1 MKEILEM
8 NAPSYVY
15 KGARGSTVI
24 PLDSELLSERV
35 ILIDDTI
42 TSQTAVDF
50 YKSVRFLAKS
60 DEPIKV
66 VICSG
71 GGEVIA
77 GQAIYDLMQGVK
89 NEVHTYCIGRAASM
103 AAVLLAAG
111 TKGHRYILPHSE
123 VMIHEVLI
131 GGGVGGSA
139 TSISKI
145 SSIRSRAIS
154 VMLMIQAEAQLRQ
167 GYDDDAQTIISNC
180 DTYVYLGGNDVQTA
194 QAVSERCDKQLS
206 EVLYMPVGSCWVFR
220 RGSKPKYSQ
229 QTDISD
235 IHREI
240 GK

>member
-1 MKEILEM
+1 MKEIIEM

-15 KGARGSTVI
+15 KGARGNTVI
-24 PLDSELLSERV
+24 PLDSELLSERI
-35 ILIDDTI
+35 ILIDNTI

-50 YKSVRFLAKS
+50 YKSMRFLAKT

-145 SSIRSRAIS
+145 SESINKTRD
-154 VMLMIQAEAQLRQ
+154 VMNGILAKHTGKTIEEINEATSFDNYMTAE
-167 GYDDDAQTIISNC
+167 
-180 DTYVYLGGNDVQTA
+180 
-194 QAVSERCDKQLS
+194 QAVEFGICDKITDNVFE
-206 EVLYMPVGSCWVFR
+206 EV
-220 RGSKPKYSQ
+220 
-229 QTDISD
+229 IA
-235 IHREI
+235 
-240 GK
+240 

>member
-1 MKEILEM
+1 MKEIIEM

-15 KGARGSTVI
+15 KGARGNTVI
-24 PLDSELLSERV
+24 PLDSELLSERI

-50 YKSVRFLAKS
+50 YKSMRFLAKT

-145 SSIRSRAIS
+145 SESINKTRD
-154 VMLMIQAEAQLRQ
+154 VMNDILAKHTGKTIEEINEATSFDN
-167 GYDDDAQTIISNC
+167 YM
-180 DTYVYLGGNDVQTA
+180 TA
-194 QAVSERCDKQLS
+194 QQAVEFGICDKITDNVFE
-206 EVLYMPVGSCWVFR
+206 EV
-220 RGSKPKYSQ
+220 
-229 QTDISD
+229 IA
-235 IHREI
+235 
-240 GK
+240 

>member
-15 KGARGSTVI
+15 KGARGNTVI

-50 YKSVRFLAKS
+50 YKSMRFLAKT

-77 GQAIYDLMQGVK
+77 GQAIYDLMHGVK

-145 SSIRSRAIS
+145 SESINKTRD
-154 VMLMIQAEAQLRQ
+154 VMNGILAKHTGKTIEEINEATSFDN
-167 GYDDDAQTIISNC
+167 YM
-180 DTYVYLGGNDVQTA
+180 TA
-194 QAVSERCDKQLS
+194 QQAVEFGICDKITDNVFE
-206 EVLYMPVGSCWVFR
+206 EV
-220 RGSKPKYSQ
+220 
-229 QTDISD
+229 IA
-235 IHREI
+235 
-240 GK
+240 

>member
-1 MKEILEM
+1 MKEIIEM

-24 PLDSELLSERV
+24 PLDSELLSERI

-50 YKSVRFLAKS
+50 YKSMRFLAKT

-145 SSIRSRAIS
+145 SESINKTRD
-154 VMLMIQAEAQLRQ
+154 VMNGILAKHTGKTIEEINEATSFDN
-167 GYDDDAQTIISNC
+167 YM
-180 DTYVYLGGNDVQTA
+180 TA
-194 QAVSERCDKQLS
+194 QQAVEFGICDKITDNVFE
-206 EVLYMPVGSCWVFR
+206 EV
-220 RGSKPKYSQ
+220 
-229 QTDISD
+229 IA
-235 IHREI
+235 
-240 GK
+240 

>member
-1 MKEILEM
+1 MKEIIEM

-24 PLDSELLSERV
+24 PLDSELLSERI
-35 ILIDDTI
+35 ILIDNTI

-50 YKSVRFLAKS
+50 YKSMRFLAKT

-77 GQAIYDLMQGVK
+77 GQAIYDLMQGIK

-145 SSIRSRAIS
+145 SESINKTRD
-154 VMLMIQAEAQLRQ
+154 VMNGILAKHTGKTIEEINEATSFDN
-167 GYDDDAQTIISNC
+167 YM
-180 DTYVYLGGNDVQTA
+180 TA
-194 QAVSERCDKQLS
+194 QQAVEFGICDKITDNVFE
-206 EVLYMPVGSCWVFR
+206 EV
-220 RGSKPKYSQ
+220 
-229 QTDISD
+229 IA
-235 IHREI
+235 
-240 GK
+240 

>member
-24 PLDSELLSERV
+24 PLDSELLSERI

-50 YKSVRFLAKS
+50 YKSMRFLAKT

-145 SSIRSRAIS
+145 SESINKTRD
-154 VMLMIQAEAQLRQ
+154 VMNGILAKHTGKTIEEINEATSFDN
-167 GYDDDAQTIISNC
+167 YM
-180 DTYVYLGGNDVQTA
+180 TA
-194 QAVSERCDKQLS
+194 QQAVEFGICDKITDNVFE
-206 EVLYMPVGSCWVFR
+206 EV
-220 RGSKPKYSQ
+220 
-229 QTDISD
+229 IA
-235 IHREI
+235 
-240 GK
+240 

>member
-15 KGARGSTVI
+15 KGARGNTVI
-24 PLDSELLSERV
+24 PLDSELLSERI
-35 ILIDDTI
+35 ILIDNTI

-50 YKSVRFLAKS
+50 YKSMRFLAKT

-145 SSIRSRAIS
+145 SESINKTRD
-154 VMLMIQAEAQLRQ
+154 VMNGILAKHTGKTIEEINEATSFDN
-167 GYDDDAQTIISNC
+167 YM
-180 DTYVYLGGNDVQTA
+180 TA
-194 QAVSERCDKQLS
+194 QQAVEFGICDKITDS
-206 EVLYMPVGSCWVFR
+206 VFEEV
-220 RGSKPKYSQ
+220 
-229 QTDISD
+229 IA
-235 IHREI
+235 
-240 GK
+240 

>member
-145 SSIRSRAIS
+145 SESINKTRD
-154 VMLMIQAEAQLRQ
+154 VMNGILAKHTGKTIEEINEATSFDN
-167 GYDDDAQTIISNC
+167 YM
-180 DTYVYLGGNDVQTA
+180 TA
-194 QAVSERCDKQLS
+194 QQAVEFGICDKITDNVFE
-206 EVLYMPVGSCWVFR
+206 EV
-220 RGSKPKYSQ
+220 
-229 QTDISD
+229 IA
-235 IHREI
+235 
-240 GK
+240 

>member
-24 PLDSELLSERV
+24 PLDSELLSERI
-35 ILIDDTI
+35 ILIDNTI

-50 YKSVRFLAKS
+50 YKSMRFLAKT

-71 GGEVIA
+71 GGEVIS

-111 TKGHRYILPHSE
+111 TKGHRCILPHSE

-145 SSIRSRAIS
+145 SESINKTRD
-154 VMLMIQAEAQLRQ
+154 VMNGILAKHTGKTIEEINEATSFDN
-167 GYDDDAQTIISNC
+167 YM
-180 DTYVYLGGNDVQTA
+180 TA
-194 QAVSERCDKQLS
+194 QQAVEFGICDKITDNVFE
-206 EVLYMPVGSCWVFR
+206 EV
-220 RGSKPKYSQ
+220 
-229 QTDISD
+229 IA
-235 IHREI
+235 
-240 GK
+240 

>member
-24 PLDSELLSERV
+24 PLDSELLSERI
-35 ILIDDTI
+35 ILIDNTI

-50 YKSVRFLAKS
+50 YKSMRFLAKT

-111 TKGHRYILPHSE
+111 TKGHRYILPHPE

-145 SSIRSRAIS
+145 SESINKTRD
-154 VMLMIQAEAQLRQ
+154 VMNGILAKHTGKTIEEINEATSFDN
-167 GYDDDAQTIISNC
+167 YM
-180 DTYVYLGGNDVQTA
+180 TA
-194 QAVSERCDKQLS
+194 QQAVEFGICDKITDNLFE
-206 EVLYMPVGSCWVFR
+206 EV
-220 RGSKPKYSQ
+220 
-229 QTDISD
+229 IA
-235 IHREI
+235 
-240 GK
+240 

>member
-24 PLDSELLSERV
+24 PLDSELLSERI
-35 ILIDDTI
+35 ILIDNTI

-145 SSIRSRAIS
+145 SESINKTRD
-154 VMLMIQAEAQLRQ
+154 VMNGILAKHTGKTIEEINEATSFDN
-167 GYDDDAQTIISNC
+167 YM
-180 DTYVYLGGNDVQTA
+180 TA
-194 QAVSERCDKQLS
+194 QQAVEFGICDKITDNVFE
-206 EVLYMPVGSCWVFR
+206 EV
-220 RGSKPKYSQ
+220 
-229 QTDISD
+229 IA
-235 IHREI
+235 
-240 GK
+240 

>member
-24 PLDSELLSERV
+24 PLDSELLSERI

-50 YKSVRFLAKS
+50 YKSMRFLAKT

-71 GGEVIA
+71 GGEVIS

-145 SSIRSRAIS
+145 SESINKTRD
-154 VMLMIQAEAQLRQ
+154 VMNGILAKHT
-167 GYDDDAQTIISNC
+167 GKTIEEINKATSFDN
-180 DTYVYLGGNDVQTA
+180 YMTA
-194 QAVSERCDKQLS
+194 QQAVEFGICDKITDNVFE
-206 EVLYMPVGSCWVFR
+206 EV
-220 RGSKPKYSQ
+220 
-229 QTDISD
+229 IA
-235 IHREI
+235 
-240 GK
+240 

>member
-1 MKEILEM
+1 MKEIIEM

-24 PLDSELLSERV
+24 PLDSELLSERI
-35 ILIDDTI
+35 ILIDNTI

-50 YKSVRFLAKS
+50 YKSMRFLAKT

-131 GGGVGGSA
+131 GGGVCGSA

-145 SSIRSRAIS
+145 SESINKTRD
-154 VMLMIQAEAQLRQ
+154 VMNGILAKHTGKTIEEINEATSFDN
-167 GYDDDAQTIISNC
+167 YM
-180 DTYVYLGGNDVQTA
+180 TA
-194 QAVSERCDKQLS
+194 QQAVEFGICDKITDNVFE
-206 EVLYMPVGSCWVFR
+206 EV
-220 RGSKPKYSQ
+220 
-229 QTDISD
+229 IA
-235 IHREI
+235 
-240 GK
+240 

>member
-1 MKEILEM
+1 MKEIIEM

-15 KGARGSTVI
+15 KGARGNTVI

-50 YKSVRFLAKS
+50 YKSMRFLAKT

-145 SSIRSRAIS
+145 SESINKTRD
-154 VMLMIQAEAQLRQ
+154 VMNGILAKHTGKTIEEINEATSFDNYMTAE
-167 GYDDDAQTIISNC
+167 
-180 DTYVYLGGNDVQTA
+180 
-194 QAVSERCDKQLS
+194 QAVEFGICDKITDNVFE
-206 EVLYMPVGSCWVFR
+206 EV
-220 RGSKPKYSQ
+220 
-229 QTDISD
+229 IA
-235 IHREI
+235 
-240 GK
+240 

>member
-24 PLDSELLSERV
+24 PLDSELLSERI
-35 ILIDDTI
+35 ILIDNTI

-50 YKSVRFLAKS
+50 YKSMRFLAKT

-145 SSIRSRAIS
+145 SESINKTRD
-154 VMLMIQAEAQLRQ
+154 VMNGILAKHTGKTIEEINEATSFDN
-167 GYDDDAQTIISNC
+167 YM
-180 DTYVYLGGNDVQTA
+180 TA
-194 QAVSERCDKQLS
+194 QQAVEFGICDKITDS
-206 EVLYMPVGSCWVFR
+206 VFEEV
-220 RGSKPKYSQ
+220 
-229 QTDISD
+229 IA
-235 IHREI
+235 
-240 GK
+240 

>member
-15 KGARGSTVI
+15 KGARGNTVI

-50 YKSVRFLAKS
+50 YKSMRFLAKT

-145 SSIRSRAIS
+145 SESINKTRD
-154 VMLMIQAEAQLRQ
+154 VMNGILAKHTGKTIEEINEATSFDN
-167 GYDDDAQTIISNC
+167 YM
-180 DTYVYLGGNDVQTA
+180 TA
-194 QAVSERCDKQLS
+194 QQAVEFGICDKITDS
-206 EVLYMPVGSCWVFR
+206 VFEEV
-220 RGSKPKYSQ
+220 
-229 QTDISD
+229 IA
-235 IHREI
+235 
-240 GK
+240 

>member
-50 YKSVRFLAKS
+50 YKSMRFLAKT

-71 GGEVIA
+71 GGEVIS

-145 SSIRSRAIS
+145 SESINKTRD
-154 VMLMIQAEAQLRQ
+154 VMNGILAKHTGKTIEEINEATSFDN
-167 GYDDDAQTIISNC
+167 YM
-180 DTYVYLGGNDVQTA
+180 TA
-194 QAVSERCDKQLS
+194 QQAVEFGICDKITDNVFE
-206 EVLYMPVGSCWVFR
+206 EV
-220 RGSKPKYSQ
+220 
-229 QTDISD
+229 IA
-235 IHREI
+235 
-240 GK
+240 

>member
-1 MKEILEM
+1 MKEIIEM

-15 KGARGSTVI
+15 KGARGNTVI
-24 PLDSELLSERV
+24 PLDSELLSERI
-35 ILIDDTI
+35 ILIDNTI

-50 YKSVRFLAKS
+50 YKSMRFLAKT

-145 SSIRSRAIS
+145 SESINKTRD
-154 VMLMIQAEAQLRQ
+154 VMNGILAKHT
-167 GYDDDAQTIISNC
+167 GKTIEEINESTSFDN
-180 DTYVYLGGNDVQTA
+180 YMTA
-194 QAVSERCDKQLS
+194 QQAVEFGICDKITDNVFE
-206 EVLYMPVGSCWVFR
+206 EV
-220 RGSKPKYSQ
+220 
-229 QTDISD
+229 IA
-235 IHREI
+235 
-240 GK
+240 

>member
-1 MKEILEM
+1 MKEILQM

-15 KGARGSTVI
+15 KGARGNTVI

-35 ILIDDTI
+35 ILIDNTI

-145 SSIRSRAIS
+145 SESINKTRD
-154 VMLMIQAEAQLRQ
+154 VMNGILAKHTGKTIEEINEATSFDN
-167 GYDDDAQTIISNC
+167 YM
-180 DTYVYLGGNDVQTA
+180 TA
-194 QAVSERCDKQLS
+194 QQAVEFGICDKITDNVFE
-206 EVLYMPVGSCWVFR
+206 EV
-220 RGSKPKYSQ
+220 
-229 QTDISD
+229 IA
-235 IHREI
+235 
-240 GK
+240 

>member
-24 PLDSELLSERV
+24 PLDSELLSERI
-35 ILIDDTI
+35 ILIDNTI

-50 YKSVRFLAKS
+50 YKSMRFLAKT

-71 GGEVIA
+71 GGEVIS

-103 AAVLLAAG
+103 AAGLLAAG
-111 TKGHRYILPHSE
+111 TKGHRCILPHSE

-145 SSIRSRAIS
+145 SESINKTRD
-154 VMLMIQAEAQLRQ
+154 VMNGILAKHTGKTIEEINEATSFDN
-167 GYDDDAQTIISNC
+167 YM
-180 DTYVYLGGNDVQTA
+180 TA
-194 QAVSERCDKQLS
+194 QQAVEFGICDKITDNVFE
-206 EVLYMPVGSCWVFR
+206 EV
-220 RGSKPKYSQ
+220 
-229 QTDISD
+229 IA
-235 IHREI
+235 
-240 GK
+240 

>member
-1 MKEILEM
+1 MKEIIEM

-35 ILIDDTI
+35 ILIDNTI

-50 YKSVRFLAKS
+50 YKSLRFLAKT

-71 GGEVIA
+71 GGEVIS

-145 SSIRSRAIS
+145 SESINKTRD
-154 VMLMIQAEAQLRQ
+154 VMNGILAKHTGKTIEEINEATSFDN
-167 GYDDDAQTIISNC
+167 YM
-180 DTYVYLGGNDVQTA
+180 TA
-194 QAVSERCDKQLS
+194 QQAVEFGICDKITDNVFE
-206 EVLYMPVGSCWVFR
+206 EV
-220 RGSKPKYSQ
+220 
-229 QTDISD
+229 IA
-235 IHREI
+235 
-240 GK
+240 

>member
-1 MKEILEM
+1 MKEKLEM

-50 YKSVRFLAKS
+50 YKSMRFLAKT

-71 GGEVIA
+71 GGEVIS

-145 SSIRSRAIS
+145 SESINKTRD
-154 VMLMIQAEAQLRQ
+154 VMNGILAKHTGKTIEEINEATSFDN
-167 GYDDDAQTIISNC
+167 YM
-180 DTYVYLGGNDVQTA
+180 TA
-194 QAVSERCDKQLS
+194 QQAVEFGICDKITDNVFE
-206 EVLYMPVGSCWVFR
+206 EV
-220 RGSKPKYSQ
+220 
-229 QTDISD
+229 IA
-235 IHREI
+235 
-240 GK
+240 

>member
-1 MKEILEM
+1 MKEIIEM

-15 KGARGSTVI
+15 KGARGNTVI
-24 PLDSELLSERV
+24 PLDSELLSERI
-35 ILIDDTI
+35 ILIDNTI
-42 TSQTAVDF
+42 TSQTSVDF
-50 YKSVRFLAKS
+50 YKSMRFLAKT

-71 GGEVIA
+71 GGEVIS

-145 SSIRSRAIS
+145 SESINKTRD
-154 VMLMIQAEAQLRQ
+154 VMNGILAKHTGKTIEEINEATSFDN
-167 GYDDDAQTIISNC
+167 YM
-180 DTYVYLGGNDVQTA
+180 TA
-194 QAVSERCDKQLS
+194 QQAVEFGICDKITDNVFE
-206 EVLYMPVGSCWVFR
+206 EV
-220 RGSKPKYSQ
+220 
-229 QTDISD
+229 IA
-235 IHREI
+235 
-240 GK
+240 

>member
-1 MKEILEM
+1 MKEIIEM

-50 YKSVRFLAKS
+50 YKSMRFLAKT

-145 SSIRSRAIS
+145 SESINKTRD
-154 VMLMIQAEAQLRQ
+154 VMNGILAKHTGKTIEEINEATSFDN
-167 GYDDDAQTIISNC
+167 YM
-180 DTYVYLGGNDVQTA
+180 TA
-194 QAVSERCDKQLS
+194 QQAVEFGICDKITDNVFE
-206 EVLYMPVGSCWVFR
+206 EV
-220 RGSKPKYSQ
+220 
-229 QTDISD
+229 IA
-235 IHREI
+235 
-240 GK
+240 

>member
-24 PLDSELLSERV
+24 PLDSELLSERI
-35 ILIDDTI
+35 ILIDNTI

-71 GGEVIA
+71 GGEVIS

-145 SSIRSRAIS
+145 SESINKTRD
-154 VMLMIQAEAQLRQ
+154 VMNGILAKHTGKTIEEINEATSFDNYMTAE
-167 GYDDDAQTIISNC
+167 
-180 DTYVYLGGNDVQTA
+180 
-194 QAVSERCDKQLS
+194 QAVEFGICDKITDNVFE
-206 EVLYMPVGSCWVFR
+206 EV
-220 RGSKPKYSQ
+220 
-229 QTDISD
+229 IA
-235 IHREI
+235 
-240 GK
+240 

>member
-1 MKEILEM
+1 MKEIIEM

-15 KGARGSTVI
+15 KGARGNTVI
-24 PLDSELLSERV
+24 PLDSELLSERI

-50 YKSVRFLAKS
+50 YKCVRFLAKS
-60 DEPIKV
+60 NEPIKV

-71 GGEVIA
+71 GGEVIS
-77 GQAIYDLMQGVK
+77 GQAIYDLMQGIK

-145 SSIRSRAIS
+145 SESINKTRD
-154 VMLMIQAEAQLRQ
+154 VMNGILAKHTGKTIEEINEATSFDNYMTAE
-167 GYDDDAQTIISNC
+167 
-180 DTYVYLGGNDVQTA
+180 
-194 QAVSERCDKQLS
+194 QAVEFGICDKITDNVFE
-206 EVLYMPVGSCWVFR
+206 EV
-220 RGSKPKYSQ
+220 
-229 QTDISD
+229 IA
-235 IHREI
+235 
-240 GK
+240 

>member
-15 KGARGSTVI
+15 KGARGSAVI
-24 PLDSELLSERV
+24 PLDSELLSERI

-50 YKSVRFLAKS
+50 YKSMRFLAKT

-145 SSIRSRAIS
+145 SESINKTRD
-154 VMLMIQAEAQLRQ
+154 VMNGILAKHTGKTIEEINEATSFDN
-167 GYDDDAQTIISNC
+167 YM
-180 DTYVYLGGNDVQTA
+180 TA
-194 QAVSERCDKQLS
+194 QQAVEFGICDKITDNVFE
-206 EVLYMPVGSCWVFR
+206 EV
-220 RGSKPKYSQ
+220 
-229 QTDISD
+229 IA
-235 IHREI
+235 
-240 GK
+240 

>member
-1 MKEILEM
+1 MKEKLEM

-15 KGARGSTVI
+15 KGARGNTVI

-145 SSIRSRAIS
+145 SESINKTRD
-154 VMLMIQAEAQLRQ
+154 VMNGILAKHTGKTIEEINEATSFDNYMTAE
-167 GYDDDAQTIISNC
+167 
-180 DTYVYLGGNDVQTA
+180 
-194 QAVSERCDKQLS
+194 QAVEFGICDKIVTNIFE
-206 EVLYMPVGSCWVFR
+206 EV
-220 RGSKPKYSQ
+220 
-229 QTDISD
+229 IA
-235 IHREI
+235 
-240 GK
+240 